1 MKKIVIFIVTVLVL
15 GVISMYSCIANSKRI
30 EQEKTKNVTEATE
43 NIQEVIEENNNNSNL
58 VNNINNES
66 NESVQNEQKQDTQ
79 IKENKG
85 STTSKTIRKSNIES
99 TKQEKSTIQK
109 TQETNNS
116 KKENKVVKTESSS
129 NESKKEENKK
139 VEITN
144 EEKRVRN
151 DKMIETMKNVIKNN
165 ETEDMKNFGYEIVVD
180 SSIKSKTN
188 YFTYTEKRL
197 ISKILYRFGTIR
209 IYAEDLYVNG
219 GYAHT
224 ECFIY

>member
-15 GVISMYSCIANSKRI
+15 GVVAMYSCVVNSKRI
-30 EQEKTKNVTEATE
+30 EQEKTKSIAVETEE
-43 NIQEVIEENNNNSNL
+43 IQQEENNNTDSNTI
-58 VNNINNES
+58 NDTNNE
-66 NESVQNEQKQDTQ
+66 NEQIIQKEQKQEIA
-79 IKENKG
+79 IKENK
-85 STTSKTIRKSNIES
+85 SNTAIKTTKNKEEN
-99 TKQEKSTIQK
+99 TKQEKST
-109 TQETNNS
+109 TQRTQVASDS
-116 KKENKVVKTESSS
+116 KNDNKAKTENVY
-129 NESKKEENKK
+129 NESKKEKNEK
-139 VEITN
+139 VEVTN

-151 DKMIETMKNVIKNN
+151 DKMIETMRNVIKNN

-180 SSIKSKTN
+180 SSITSRTN

-197 ISKILYRFGTIR
+197 TSKLLYRFGTIR

>member
-1 MKKIVIFIVTVLVL
+1 MNKK
-15 GVISMYSCIANSKRI
+15 
-30 EQEKTKNVTEATE
+30 
-43 NIQEVIEENNNNSNL
+43 
-58 VNNINNES
+58 
-66 NESVQNEQKQDTQ
+66 KQDTQ

-85 STTSKTIRKSNIES
+85 STTSKTITKSNIES
-99 TKQEKSTIQK
+99 TKQEKSTTQK

-151 DKMIETMKNVIKNN
+151 DKMIETMKYVIKNN

>member
-15 GVISMYSCIANSKRI
+15 GVVAMYSCVVNSKRI
-30 EQEKTKNVTEATE
+30 EQEKTKSIAVETEE
-43 NIQEVIEENNNNSNL
+43 IQQEENNNTDSNTI
-58 VNNINNES
+58 NDTNNE
-66 NESVQNEQKQDTQ
+66 NEQIIQKEQKHEIA
-79 IKENKG
+79 IKENK
-85 STTSKTIRKSNIES
+85 SNTTIKTTKSKEEN
-99 TKQEKSTIQK
+99 TKQEKSITQK
-109 TQETNNS
+109 TQVASNS
-116 KKENKVVKTESSS
+116 KNDNKAKTENVS
-129 NESKKEENKK
+129 NESKKEKNEK
-139 VEITN
+139 VEVTN

-180 SSIKSKTN
+180 SSITSKTN

-197 ISKILYRFGTIR
+197 TSKILYRFGTIR

>member
-1 MKKIVIFIVTVLVL
+1 MKKMFIFIVTILVL
-15 GVISMYSCIANSKRI
+15 GVVAMYSCVVNSKRI
-30 EQEKTKNVTEATE
+30 EQEKTKSIAVETEE
-43 NIQEVIEENNNNSNL
+43 IQQEENNNTD
-58 VNNINNES
+58 NNTINDTNNE
-66 NESVQNEQKQDTQ
+66 NEQIIQKEQKQEIA
-79 IKENKG
+79 IKKN
-85 STTSKTIRKSNIES
+85 KSNTAIKT
-99 TKQEKSTIQK
+99 TKNKEENTNQEKSTTQK
-109 TQETNNS
+109 TQVASNS
-116 KKENKVVKTESSS
+116 KNDNKAKTENVS
-129 NESKKEENKK
+129 NESKKEKNEK
-139 VEITN
+139 VKVTN

-151 DKMIETMKNVIKNN
+151 DKMIETMKDVIKNN

-180 SSIKSKTN
+180 SSITSKTN